1 MYPYI
6 GKDVVPLMDKND
18 TQLIREL
25 FPFFILDQ
33 NSESLMN
40 TAKIPAG
47 RIVFQEGEACE
58 VIAFILKGVI
68 RVSKVGK
75 NGKELPLYRV
85 TSGESCI
92 LMISSTL
99 ASIGYPATATVEE
112 DVDVLLLSVP
122 VFKKWMQE
130 NLALQTFVY
139 KLLSERLVS
148 VMTLIEEIVFHKM
161 DERVAEFLLEKGKGV
176 PSLSI
181 THDRIAMELGTARE
195 VVSRIMKDFQRKGW
209 IEMSRG
215 KVTIISRD
223 SLQNVCNVT

>member
-1 MYPYI
+1 
-6 GKDVVPLMDKND
+6 MDKEY
-18 TQLIREL
+18 TQLIKKL
-25 FPFFILDQ
+25 FPFLIVEKG
-33 NSESLMN
+33 NESLMN
-40 TAKIPAG
+40 IARIPAG

-58 VIAFILKGVI
+58 LIAFILKGVI
-68 RVSKVGK
+68 RVSKIGK
-75 NGKELPLYRV
+75 NGKELSLYRV
-85 TSGESCI
+85 SSGESCI

-99 ASIGYPATATVEE
+99 ATIGYPATATVEE
-112 DVDVLLLSVP
+112 DAEVLILSVP

-130 NLALQTFVY
+130 NHELQKFVY

-161 DERVAEFLLEKGKGV
+161 DERVAEFLLENGEGV
-176 PSLSI
+176 NLLSI

-215 KVTIISRD
+215 KVKILKRD
-223 SLQNVCNVT
+223 SLENLCNVT